1 MIFHWYVTTI
11 VKILLISH
19 LISFYSRTIKLSAR
33 NIYYIFM
40 ILYFWPPT
48 IRILNH
54 IIISDM
60 QSKRRWI
67 FYLLHITMDCCQ
79 RVLDMTWHSIQKKRK
94 SILYKNQ
101 QAFPSEK
108 KQEIGTFG
116 KDMCSLFTLSPNHNI
131 HCSWLSPSFP
141 YQPFER
147 EVTNPS

>member
-1 MIFHWYVTTI
+1 M
-11 VKILLISH
+11 LISH
-19 LISFYSRTIKLSAR
+19 IISLYSRTIKLSAR

-108 KQEIGTFG
+108 NKKLGLLG
-116 KDMCSLFTLSPNHNI
+116 KTCVVCSHCLLIITYIVVGYPPLFPISPLKEKLLILLN
-131 HCSWLSPSFP
+131 WK
-141 YQPFER
+141 
-147 EVTNPS
+147 